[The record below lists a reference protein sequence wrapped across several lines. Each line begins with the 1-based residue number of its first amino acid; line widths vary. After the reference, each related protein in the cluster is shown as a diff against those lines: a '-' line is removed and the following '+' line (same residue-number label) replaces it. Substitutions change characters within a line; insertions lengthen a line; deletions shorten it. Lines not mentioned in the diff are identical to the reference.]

1 MAKESGNPK
10 VKVVHFAVGL
20 DLIGSKTSLTS
31 TKYDIEATAIG
42 IKAVSRASGRTIV
55 VPYPNVKG
63 FELLDEAAGTVV
75 RSAAQSRADQA
86 MAEARADEAK
96 RGVIAQQ
103 AANQAAVPV
112 LSDDELAEKAAEAR
126 RAAKIKA
133 RQDAEA
139 QNAAQLAKK

>member
-1 MAKESGNPK
+1 
-10 VKVVHFAVGL
+10 
-20 DLIGSKTSLTS
+20 
-31 TKYDIEATAIG
+31 
-42 IKAVSRASGRTIV
+42 
-55 VPYPNVKG
+55 
-63 FELLDEAAGTVV
+63 
-75 RSAAQSRADQA
+75 